1 MGWLLA
7 ARHALCRAVI
17 LFWPGSPARPAAPGQ
32 THRMNR
38 PFCFRLPRTTQ
49 LRWNFL
55 AAYWRSLALVVGL
68 GLTVPAQEVLAQ
80 TPATL
85 PAESAPNGGPVR
97 LRQPQQANNER
108 LQTERAAETATP
120 TAYKPGEFESYVQGL
135 AMTATQGQSPVEI
148 RRFGSELLTGAGSLL
163 AAPDYSPIVPP
174 DYVLQTGDELIVT
187 LWGSVDADLRLQ
199 IDRSGR
205 INLPRVGPIMVSG
218 VRYADLAGVISQRV
232 ATVFK
237 NFQLSVSLGQLRGVR
252 VYVTGFV
259 QRPGVQVV
267 SSLSTL
273 AQTVMRAGGPAAAG
287 SYRNVQLR
295 RGRDLVANF
304 DLYDLLLHGDRSA
317 DRLVQADDVI
327 YVGSVGP
334 QVGLIGSVNRPA
346 IFELKPG
353 ETVDDLLHMAGGF
366 AAVADTTR
374 LSIERLDQ
382 RPTVRVA
389 QLDLPDGGKS
399 PLRSGD
405 VLRAFNAVSV
415 ALPVQRQNKR
425 VRVEGEVSRP
435 GEYVLPAQ
443 STLADALREAGG
455 LTSAAFLFGAEF
467 SRESVRTTQQLNYE
481 RALRDLETDLARGT
495 SSQRVTTADDAATQ
509 AASTQVAARLVDR
522 LRAVRPSGRVVLQMP
537 VEGGSLPELALEDGD
552 RLYVPPRPTAVGVFG
567 SVFNAGSYLYSPYR
581 GISDYLRLAGGPTR
595 GADERSTFVVRANGS
610 VVSSLSTSGWLNRK
624 GTLDGLTAEPGDTV
638 FVPEEMNKTTF
649 VQTAKDWTQILYQL
663 GIGIAGIKSA
673 VQ

>member
-1 MGWLLA
+1 M
-7 ARHALCRAVI
+7 
-17 LFWPGSPARPAAPGQ
+17 S
-32 THRMNR
+32 
-38 PFCFRLPRTTQ
+38 
-49 LRWNFL
+49 
-55 AAYWRSLALVVGL
+55 
-68 GLTVPAQEVLAQ
+68 
-80 TPATL
+80 
-85 PAESAPNGGPVR
+85 
-97 LRQPQQANNER
+97 
-108 LQTERAAETATP
+108 
-120 TAYKPGEFESYVQGL
+120 
-135 AMTATQGQSPVEI
+135 ATQGQSTVEI

-163 AAPDYSPIVPP
+163 AAPDFSPIVPP
-174 DYVLQTGDELIVT
+174 DYVLQPGDELVVT
-187 LWGSVDADLRLQ
+187 LWGAVDADLRLQ

-218 VRYADLAGVISQRV
+218 VRYADLPGVISQRV

-273 AQTVMRAGGPAAAG
+273 AQTIMRAGGPSAAG
-287 SYRNVQLR
+287 SFRNVQLR
-295 RGRDLVANF
+295 RGRDVVASF
-304 DLYDLLLHGDRSA
+304 DLYDLLLRGDRSA

-327 YVGSVGP
+327 HVGSVGP

-353 ETVDDLLHMAGGF
+353 ETVDDLLRMAGGF

-374 LSIERLDQ
+374 LAIERLEQ
-382 RPTVRVA
+382 RSTVRVT
-389 QLDLPDGGKS
+389 QVDLPDGGKS
-399 PLRSGD
+399 LLRSGD

-425 VRVEGEVSRP
+425 VRVEGEVARP

-481 RALRDLETDLARGT
+481 RALRDLETDMARST
-495 SSQRVTTADDAATQ
+495 SSQRVATADDAATQ
-509 AASTQVAARLVDR
+509 AASSQVAARLVER

-567 SVFNAGSYLYSPYR
+567 SVFNAGSYLYSPNR
-581 GISDYLRLAGGPTR
+581 GVSDYLRLAGGPTR
-595 GADERSTFVVRANGS
+595 GADESSTFVVRANGS
-610 VVSSLSTSGWLNRK
+610 VVSSLSTSGWFNRK

-649 VQTAKDWTQILYQL
+649 VQSAKDWTQILYQL